1 MAVIDDDE
9 GLTVVDADF
18 ALSEAFKSAALDEPA
33 GGDFDSEAVGRGV
46 GRDVGVEGAEAVEVG
61 AADEGVHEEAAGVAE
76 VVGVG
81 ELAVADGAEGLAD
94 VARCVGGGVA
104 EGFTEGSVVE
114 AERRAFLEAEI
125 EVGDDVGVAV
135 LVFEGAVS
143 IGVFAGVDGEG
154 VGLEGE
160 LVKGFD
166 AFDDVLEFNA
176 VGSDVLDGGGS
187 GLAGDVRE
195 VFDASPSAIDGVS
208 DNVVPGFSGANAEGD
223 VGVGL
228 AGDGNAVDAG
238 VEDDAVEV
246 GDEEEVASGADV
258 ERAELLEVL
267 VAEYAAELVFVVV
280 LHEPAGE
287 DGQAEGVVGLEGEVF
302 FDAHVS
308 VSVWMNGFGF
318 GT

>member
-1 MAVIDDDE
+1 M
-9 GLTVVDADF
+9 
-18 ALSEAFKSAALDEPA
+18 
-33 GGDFDSEAVGRGV
+33 
-46 GRDVGVEGAEAVEVG
+46 
-61 AADEGVHEEAAGVAE
+61 
-76 VVGVG
+76 
-81 ELAVADGAEGLAD
+81 
-94 VARCVGGGVA
+94 
-104 EGFTEGSVVE
+104 
-114 AERRAFLEAEI
+114 
-125 EVGDDVGVAV
+125 GDDVGVSV
-135 LVFEGAVS
+135 RVFEGAVS
-143 IGVFAGVDGEG
+143 VGVFAGVDGEG

-195 VFDASPSAIDGVS
+195 VFDASPSAIDGVA
-208 DNVVPGFSGANAEGD
+208 DNVVPGFSSANAEGD

-280 LHEPAGE
+280 FHEPAGE